1 MAIKISSLDPG
12 YSLGDLSVFPLA
24 YDSKEDLYVATNN
37 AETILTHALPYSGK
51 RILVEDTS
59 SFPDNGLLRIGT
71 APGEVGT
78 HEIIYYGEK
87 RDNSF
92 TDLIRG
98 FNGTRRN
105 RWPARTPI
113 TSGVMAEHH
122 NILRDTILNIE
133 ANLGVK
139 TNPAEDSLNDLLIN
153 LEEKWL
159 APRPLF
165 RAAPKLIGPPP
176 LTVRFQ
182 NFTLAHAVRFLW
194 DFGDG
199 ATSTERSPTHTYHN
213 EGHYSIRLDII
224 TQQGGTGFQT
234 KHGYIIVDE
243 EQVTPYFY
251 IVADESTPGNLS
263 IETAAKEGKLPTKF
277 HFIDQ
282 TDGAIAQRYWI
293 FGDTTSEQVDDPNNH
308 VTTHYFEQP
317 GEYDPSILVIFE
329 STLLKRGFA
338 EDKLIVR

>member
-1 MAIKISSLDPG
+1 MVDKISSLDPG
-12 YSLGDLSVFPLA
+12 YSLGDLSVYPEV
-24 YDSKEDLYVATNN
+24 YDARQDLYVATNN
-37 AETILTHALPYSGK
+37 AETALTYALPYSGK

-59 SFPDNGLLRIGT
+59 SFPDNGLVRIGT
-71 APGEVGT
+71 EPGEVGT
-78 HEIIYYGEK
+78 HEIIYYDTK
-87 RDNSF
+87 TDNSF
-92 TDLIRG
+92 RDLIRG

-105 RWPARTPI
+105 RWPAHTPI
-113 TSGVMAEHH
+113 TSGVMAEQH
-122 NILRDTILNIE
+122 NILRDAILNME
-133 ANLGVK
+133 ANLGTEVRP
-139 TNPAEDSLNDLLIN
+139 TDESLNDLLIN
-153 LEEKWL
+153 LEERWL

-182 NFTLAHAVRFLW
+182 NFTLGHAVRFLW

-199 ATSTERSPTHTYHN
+199 ATSTERSPTHIYHN
-213 EGHYSIRLDII
+213 EGRYSVRLDIV
-224 TQQGGTGFQT
+224 TQKGGTGFQT

-251 IVADESTPGNLS
+251 IIGDEDTPGNLS
-263 IETAAKEGKLPTKF
+263 IETAAAEGKSPTKF

-293 FGDTTSEQVDDPNNH
+293 FGDTNTEQVDDPNIH
-308 VTTHYFEQP
+308 ATTHYFEKP
-317 GEYDPSILVIFE
+317 GEYDPSVMIVFE
-329 STLLKRGFA
+329 STLIKRGYA